1 MAPSNMGLAGPK
13 GCSPGQCPRDESAP
27 ALTSISPVLTPFT
40 WHSLGHAMPST
51 QTGTPYTFTP
61 MFTTMAS
68 RRSKT
73 REVTPSPRSL
83 ASPQLQR
90 SMYLVPWVGTAKHS
104 SSPASSS
111 RGRPRHGPARQG
123 HTRAVRMGHNWARS
137 PPCSASPPPFVSPPP
152 PPSSVLPS
160 SVLCTH

>member
-83 ASPQLQR
+83 ASQRLQR

-104 SSPASSS
+104 SSTSQQLSGEA
-111 RGRPRHGPARQG
+111 
-123 HTRAVRMGHNWARS
+123 
-137 PPCSASPPPFVSPPP
+137 
-152 PPSSVLPS
+152 PSWPS
-160 SVLCTH
+160 